1 MSLKREVGVFRRMKK
16 RLHYKPG
23 EENKKDIEEMNSFG
37 ERKSQCGT
45 ELLHGKGTCLFGH
58 TLQVTSG

>member
-1 MSLKREVGVFRRMKK
+1 MKK

-23 EENKKDIEEMNSFG
+23 EENKKDIEEN
-37 ERKSQCGT
+37 ELIWRKKESVWNGASTWQ
-45 ELLHGKGTCLFGH
+45 GTCVFGH